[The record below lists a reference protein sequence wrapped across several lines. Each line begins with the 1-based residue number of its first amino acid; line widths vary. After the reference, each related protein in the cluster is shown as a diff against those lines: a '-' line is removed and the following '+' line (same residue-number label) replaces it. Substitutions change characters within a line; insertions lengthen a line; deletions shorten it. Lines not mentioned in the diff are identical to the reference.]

1 MDPIEEGIPLLL
13 RAKAGVRLTAVLGVA
28 CLLACAKPLPLTNAA
43 RVARTRADLERMF
56 VGQSPLDGSID
67 LYGAMARAVRH
78 NLEHRAQVLESLLEQ
93 RRLADARL
101 DLLPRLL
108 ANTEYYGRNNTL
120 SSFSRSIE
128 TGLTSLEPSTSQE
141 RDGWRTDLTVAFN
154 LLDFGVSWV
163 RAQQQANEALIAEER
178 RAKVVQDIVSDT
190 RGAYWRAAGAEQLLP
205 EVDRLVAEVDA
216 ALDRARELDDE
227 GLVDPVSSASYRRS
241 LLDKLRE
248 LAGLRRELE
257 LAQVELAQLMNVRP
271 GGPLELATPPLEE
284 LPIPEVDLSIEQL
297 ERDALV
303 QRPELREEEYRL
315 RINRLEVRRAM
326 LSALPGLELRFGRN
340 SDTNEFLTHGDWFS
354 WSAVL
359 TQNLM
364 ELVTAPSAIGVAR
377 SDVEVSD
384 ARRLALSMAVLA
396 QVHVAFRD
404 LRASREELRL
414 AKEVRLVEERL
425 HGVTRDRYEAE
436 RESELE
442 LIRKQTDMVLADLR
456 AWLAYADL
464 QAAWGRL
471 HGTVG
476 TDPLRGLEDG
486 QDIQALARVLR
497 RSDERW
503 RRRIEIARDY
513 PDATLSGPLPAN
525 LE

>member
-1 MDPIEEGIPLLL
+1 LVL
-13 RAKAGVRLTAVLGVA
+13 RTKAGARLVAALGVA
-28 CLLACAKPLPLTNAA
+28 CLLSCAKPLPLSNSA
-43 RVARTRADLERMF
+43 RLARTRADLERMF
-56 VGQSPLDGSID
+56 AGQSPIVGSID
-67 LYGAMARAVRH
+67 LYGAMARAVTH
-78 NLEHRAQVLESLLEQ
+78 NLEHRAQVLESMLEQ
-93 RRLADARL
+93 RRLADTRL

-108 ANTEYYGRNNTL
+108 ANTEYYGRNNTA

-141 RDGWRTDLTVAFN
+141 RDGWRTDLTLAFN
-154 LLDFGVSWV
+154 VLDFGVSWV
-163 RAQQQANEALIAEER
+163 RAQQQANEAMIAEER
-178 RAKVVQDIVSDT
+178 RAKVAQDIVSDT

-205 EVDRLVAEVDA
+205 EVEELVAEVDA
-216 ALDRARELDDE
+216 ALDRARQLDDE

-271 GGPLELATPPLEE
+271 GGPLELVTPPLAE
-284 LPIPEVDLSIEQL
+284 LPVPDVDLPMEQL

-340 SDTNEFLTHGDWFS
+340 SDTNDFLTHGDWFS

-359 TQNLM
+359 TKNLV
-364 ELVTAPSAIGVAR
+364 EIVTAPSAIGVAR

-396 QVHVAFRD
+396 QVHVAYRE
-404 LRASREELRL
+404 LRAAHEELRL
-414 AKEVRLVEERL
+414 AREVRQVEERL
-425 HGVTRDRYEAE
+425 HDVIRDRFEAE

-442 LIRKQTDMVLADLR
+442 LIRKRTDRVLADLR

-471 HGTVG
+471 HGTTG
-476 TDPLRGLEDG
+476 TDPLRGLEG
-486 QDIQALARVLR
+486 AQDVRSLAQVLR

-513 PDATLSGPLPAN
+513 PDATIPAFPAN
-525 LE
+525 LAD